1 MAHQPESLPLFP
13 LFSSCVF
20 LGATLI
26 YILRV
31 LKPSLTRPV
40 ARVYKHN
47 LDQIELLSPT
57 HGQRSQQQSGQISL
71 QSILINT
78 PKFLK
83 AKHCKDIRKNEIPS
97 SMVVEETLSR

>member
-1 MAHQPESLPLFP
+1 MAHHPESLPLFP

-31 LKPSLTRPV
+31 LKPSLIQPV

-57 HGQRSQQQSGQISL
+57 HGQRSQQQSGKISL

-83 AKHCKDIRKNEIPS
+83 AKHCKDIRKIEIPCS
-97 SMVVEETLSR
+97 VVVETLSR